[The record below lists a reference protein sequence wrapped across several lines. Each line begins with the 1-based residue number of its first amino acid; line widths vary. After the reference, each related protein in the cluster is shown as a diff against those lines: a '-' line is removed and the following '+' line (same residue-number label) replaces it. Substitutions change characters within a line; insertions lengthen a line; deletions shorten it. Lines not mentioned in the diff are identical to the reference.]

1 MSGCLLLY
9 LLVIRLLFLWFSCA
23 NVLSP
28 SREKETE
35 KVAHVSYQFTVYN
48 VTVYTEVFLF
58 ENAYF
63 LCVFPSKT
71 EMFIDKNGGFPI
83 ETLSKVETIENVLA
97 WTEKKGLPET
107 ADVTTKYYAV
117 AGSIGGQGLLRR

>member
-1 MSGCLLLY
+1 M
-9 LLVIRLLFLWFSCA
+9 
-23 NVLSP
+23 
-28 SREKETE
+28 
-35 KVAHVSYQFTVYN
+35 AHVSYQFTVYN

-71 EMFIDKNGGFPI
+71 EMFIDKNGGFPK

-97 WTEKKGLPET
+97 WTEKKGLPEN

-117 AGSIGGQGLLRR
+117 AGSIGGQGLLRRWIEARSQNRHKAGSEKWTLIF